1 MKYFLGVDPGALG
14 ALAVIN
20 EDGVL
25 VAVHDMPFDL
35 VKIGKTNKKRINA
48 EKIQKILSEM
58 QSNLFG
64 DQCCAW
70 VEKVGARPG
79 QGVSSCFAFGEA
91 YGLVRGVMAGLCIPT
106 HTVAPAVWK
115 KALRLGSSKESSRLM
130 AMEIWPEDARVFK
143 RVKDDG
149 RAEAALLALYG
160 KTNT

>member
-64 DQCCAW
+64 DQCCGW
-70 VEKVGARPG
+70 VEKVG
-79 QGVSSCFAFGEA
+79 S
-91 YGLVRGVMAGLCIPT
+91 
-106 HTVAPAVWK
+106 
-115 KALRLGSSKESSRLM
+115 KAIRWQACEPRNL
-130 AMEIWPEDARVFK
+130 PN
-143 RVKDDG
+143 
-149 RAEAALLALYG
+149 LYP
-160 KTNT
+160 KP